1 MSHFG
6 GENWNGNH
14 LPPSTS
20 VYNAEVPFPQIWNQE
35 GAAVYNDII
44 GFQDLAIWPRSQ
56 VGNFVSQRLSSP
68 RTALTPSNS
77 SSNPSTSAQSK
88 KTRRRI
94 ATMAQRRA
102 ANIRERRRMFNLN
115 EGLQHPV
122 KKLSQTYKNLLF

>member
-1 MSHFG
+1 MTHFG

-14 LPPSTS
+14 LPSSSSLYTTP
-20 VYNAEVPFPQIWNQE
+20 EVSFPQIWNQE
-35 GAAVYNDII
+35 GATAYNDII

-77 SSNPSTSAQSK
+77 SSNPTSTASASK
-88 KTRRRI
+88 KTRRRV
-94 ATMAQRRA
+94 ATMAQRKA

-115 EGLQHPV
+115 EGNTFR
-122 KKLSQTYKNLLF
+122 KKY